1 MFAVVGQQDRDAL
14 ISEPGDDVLDRVDG
28 DRIDTGEGFIEQDQF
43 GLAGQA
49 ASNFEASSLTSG
61 EGRGNLSVS
70 IGDAELVEQISD
82 SPFSIGTFDSEKL
95 EDDLQVLSNSQLAE
109 DTFVLRQISQS
120 QSCSAVKRP
129 AGDVFA
135 SEEDLSLGG
144 RDESAGDAKRGGFA
158 GTVGSEQAND
168 FAGIDNKID
177 TIDGPFAR
185 VILDQASALQ
195 QWHVL
200 GPP

>member
-1 MFAVVGQQDRDAL
+1 M
-14 ISEPGDDVLDRVDG
+14 
-28 DRIDTGEGFIEQDQF
+28 
-43 GLAGQA
+43 
-49 ASNFEASSLTSG
+49 
-61 EGRGNLSVS
+61 S

-120 QSCSAVKRP
+120 LSSSAVKRP
-129 AGDVFA
+129 VCDVGA
-135 SEEDLSLGG
+135 IEEDLSLGG
-144 RDESAGDAKRGGFA
+144 RDESAGDAKRGGFSGA
-158 GTVGSEQAND
+158 VGSEQADD
-168 FAGIDNKID
+168 FAGFDNKID
-177 TIDGPFAR
+177 PIDGPFSR
-185 VILDQASALQ
+185 VVLDQASALQ